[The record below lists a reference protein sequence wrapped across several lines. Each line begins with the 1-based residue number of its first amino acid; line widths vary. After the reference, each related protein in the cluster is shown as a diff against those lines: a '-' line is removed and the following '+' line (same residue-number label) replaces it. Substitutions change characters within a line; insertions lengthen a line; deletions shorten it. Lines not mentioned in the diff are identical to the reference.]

1 MSPAPPQGAY
11 RGIRTDISHYQ
22 LDDAPER
29 PYERTMEL
37 AQTPTR
43 LKRLNETLQ
52 KRLIN
57 WGYAVCD
64 AALRKPVQRLVNKP
78 PGFPYPEGG
87 V

>member
-43 LKRLNETLQ
+43 LKRVDETY
-52 KRLIN
+52 KN
-57 WGYAVCD
+57 H
-64 AALRKPVQRLVNKP
+64 
-78 PGFPYPEGG
+78 
-87 V
+87 